1 MTSAHP
7 NGPAPLADPR
17 DAFSA
22 PTLEQLT
29 GLVLE
34 LASQL
39 HVERVQRITLEAALE
54 EAGVLEAAK
63 LSSPAVLAT
72 ARARAAPVLER
83 AMAGVVRVLTED
95 AGPKTPLRAQS
106 PISTR

>member
-1 MTSAHP
+1 MTSTHP
-7 NGPAPLADPR
+7 NGPTPLADPR
-17 DAFSA
+17 DAFGA

-29 GLVLE
+29 GLVFE

-39 HVERVQRITLEAALE
+39 HVERVQRLTLEAALE

-63 LSSPAVLAT
+63 LSSPAVLT
-72 ARARAAPVLER
+72 AARTRAAPALER
-83 AMAGVVRVLTED
+83 AMAGVMRVLTED

-106 PISTR
+106 PINTR

>member
-1 MTSAHP
+1 VTSP
-7 NGPAPLADPR
+7 TRNGPAPLADPTQ
-17 DAFSA
+17 AFGA

-29 GLVLE
+29 GLVFE

-54 EAGVLEAAK
+54 NAGLLDAAR
-63 LSSPAVLAT
+63 LSAPAVRAA
-72 ARARAAPVLER
+72 ARARAAPALER
-83 AMAGVVRVLTED
+83 AMAGVMRVLTED

-106 PISTR
+106 PSDPP